1 MGVKVSELVR
11 ENVGVRDEV
20 EVSLPELLL
29 HADHVVTQAV
39 LPSDLIA
46 LREMVN
52 LLVLVQALVEIAL
65 AARGTPEDVPLMRL
79 RVRETVALEDG
90 SKEFVVES
98 EHLVE
103 EL

>member
-1 MGVKVSELVR
+1 
-11 ENVGVRDEV
+11 
-20 EVSLPELLL
+20 
-29 HADHVVTQAV
+29 
-39 LPSDLIA
+39 
-46 LREMVN
+46 
-52 LLVLVQALVEIAL
+52 
-65 AARGTPEDVPLMRL
+65 MRL

>member
-1 MGVKVSELVR
+1 
-11 ENVGVRDEV
+11 
-20 EVSLPELLL
+20 
-29 HADHVVTQAV
+29 
-39 LPSDLIA
+39 
-46 LREMVN
+46 MVN

-98 EHLVE
+98 
-103 EL
+103 